1 MVAAA
6 GAGPAPIDHKALT
19 AQGLADAIRFC
30 LSLDSQRAAASIA
43 ARMGSENGV
52 SNAAASFYRHIPW
65 EAMQCDLLPSETAKW
80 SLTVHKKELKL
91 SQRAMMIL
99 SHRKIIEVKNLRP
112 YVFCFHA
119 KIGSSLITNLM
130 SSGKGIAPKLYT
142 YTNPISIP
150 FRPRQLLC

>member
-6 GAGPAPIDHKALT
+6 GAGPAPINHKALT
-19 AQGLADAIRFC
+19 AQRLADAIRFY

-43 ARMGSENGV
+43 ARMGSEDGV

-65 EAMQCDLLPSETAKW
+65 EAMQCDLLPYETAKW

-91 SQRAMMIL
+91 SQRAMTIL
-99 SHRKIIEVKNLRP
+99 SHRTIIEVKSLRP

-119 KIGSSLITNLM
+119 KTGSSLITNLM

-142 YTNPISIP
+142 
-150 FRPRQLLC
+150 